1 MKAISI
7 IILFTFLIEYSKCEL
22 KLSAVDIGSLAVGT
36 APYDDCGMRFTGT
49 ISIKVKTTIFHW
61 KTNNYTKS
69 TIHEYRSVEIWIAV

>member
-7 IILFTFLIEYSKCEL
+7 IILFTFLVEYSKCEL

-49 ISIKVKTTIFHW
+49 ISIKVKTTIFH
-61 KTNNYTKS
+61 
-69 TIHEYRSVEIWIAV
+69 

>member
-7 IILFTFLIEYSKCEL
+7 IILFIFLVEYSKCGL

-49 ISIKVKTTIFHW
+49 ISIKVKI
-61 KTNNYTKS
+61 
-69 TIHEYRSVEIWIAV
+69 